1 VSQGRALDGMEQESA
16 PPGVDT
22 TVPHSARMY
31 DWWLGGKDNFAAD
44 RAMGELFVQ
53 AIPSIR
59 EMARENRAF
68 MHRATRYLAREAGIR
83 QFLDIGTGIPTRPN
97 LHETAQEI
105 APDTRVVYVD
115 NDPIVLVHARA
126 LMVPGELGA
135 TAYIDADIREPRRIL
150 DNEELRNTL
159 DLGRPVGLMLVAI
172 LMLLSDEDDPWGTVR
187 TLMDAL
193 PSGSHLAITHPTA
206 DFNRVEMGAA
216 VDAARQGGMTLVPR
230 THEAVTRFFNGWEI
244 VEPGVV
250 PVAAWR
256 PDRSPSVD
264 ANIAYYW
271 AGVARKP

>member
-1 VSQGRALDGMEQESA
+1 
-16 PPGVDT
+16 
-22 TVPHSARMY
+22 MY

-44 RAMGELFVQ
+44 RAMGALFVQ

-68 MHRATRYLAREAGIR
+68 MHRATRYLARDAGVR

-105 APDTRVVYVD
+105 APDSRVVYVD

-135 TAYIDADIREPRRIL
+135 TAYIDADIRQPRRIL
-150 DNEELRNTL
+150 DNDELLSTL
-159 DLGRPVGLMLVAI
+159 DLDRPVGLMLVAI
-172 LMLLSDEDDPWGTVR
+172 LMLLSDEDDPWGVVR

-206 DFNRVEMGAA
+206 DFNPDEMAAAVGAA
-216 VDAARQGGMTLVPR
+216 QQGGMTLVPR
-230 THEAVTRFFNGWEI
+230 THEAVTRFFDGWEI
-244 VEPGVV
+244 VDPGVV
-250 PVAAWR
+250 PVASWR
-256 PDRSPSVD
+256 PDETRPADGNV
-264 ANIAYYW
+264 AYYW

>member
-1 VSQGRALDGMEQESA
+1 VDGVEQESA
-16 PPGVDT
+16 PPGIDT

-44 RAMGELFVQ
+44 REMGQLFVQ

-59 EMARENRAF
+59 DMARENRAF

-135 TAYIDADIREPRRIL
+135 TAYIDADIRQPRRIL
-150 DNEELRNTL
+150 DNEELLNTL
-159 DLGRPVGLMLVAI
+159 DLGQPVGLMLVAI

-193 PSGSHLAITHPTA
+193 PSGSHLAITHPTG
-206 DFNRVEMGAA
+206 DFNPSEMNAA
-216 VDAARQGGMTLVPR
+216 VAAAQRGGMTLVPR
-230 THEAVTRFFNGWEI
+230 THEAVSRFFDGWEI

-256 PDRSPSVD
+256 PDGTPPADPNV
-264 ANIAYYW
+264 AYYW
-271 AGVARKP
+271 AGMARKP